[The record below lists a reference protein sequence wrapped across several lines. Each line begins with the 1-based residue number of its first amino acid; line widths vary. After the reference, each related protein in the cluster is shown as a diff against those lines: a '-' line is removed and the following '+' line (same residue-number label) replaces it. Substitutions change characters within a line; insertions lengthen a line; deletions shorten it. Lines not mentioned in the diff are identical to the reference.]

1 MLPTSPPP
9 TLIVITGPTASGKTG
24 LAIEI
29 ARSLGCDII
38 SADSRQMYRG
48 IEIGTA
54 APTPADLAQVR
65 HHFVGQL
72 ELGDY
77 YSAAR
82 YECEVLRL
90 LPELWRRSGVQVMC
104 GGSMMYIDAVT
115 RGIDALP
122 TISDEV
128 RSRVKTIY
136 DTEGLPSVRDMLRKL
151 DPESYLRVDASN
163 PRRNIHAVEICLQA
177 GVPASTLL
185 TGKKKERDFRILKYG
200 IEMPRE
206 ELFDRINRRVARMI
220 STGLE
225 AEARRVYALRHLNSL
240 NTVGYKE
247 MFAYMEGAMD
257 FDTAV
262 RRICKNTRVYAKK
275 QMTWL
280 KRDPEVVTGS
290 AEEIKA
296 KIMALFESQPER
308 LD

>member
-1 MLPTSPPP
+1 
-9 TLIVITGPTASGKTG
+9 
-24 LAIEI
+24 
-29 ARSLGCDII
+29 
-38 SADSRQMYRG
+38 
-48 IEIGTA
+48 
-54 APTPADLAQVR
+54 
-65 HHFVGQL
+65 
-72 ELGDY
+72 
-77 YSAAR
+77 
-82 YECEVLRL
+82 
-90 LPELWRRSGVQVMC
+90 
-104 GGSMMYIDAVT
+104 MYIDAVT